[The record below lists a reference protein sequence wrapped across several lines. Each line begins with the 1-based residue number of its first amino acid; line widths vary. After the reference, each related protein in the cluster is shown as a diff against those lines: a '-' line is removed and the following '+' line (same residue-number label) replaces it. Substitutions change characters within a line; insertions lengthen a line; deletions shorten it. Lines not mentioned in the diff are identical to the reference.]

1 MVVAVFTFGLFSVSS
16 IACAQDAGSG
26 LPDEEGRS
34 AGRTFET
41 ADEATI
47 GEQYE
52 DIADQGIIF
61 AGICEGRNVPCD
73 CRDEGRCTLED
84 LLQVL
89 VNVSVFILGISGTI
103 LLLVIF
109 YGGFMWITAH
119 GNANM
124 IESGKKA
131 LTAGIIGLVI
141 IFGSYAAIT
150 LLISVVRTG
159 EVTESGENLEDVIDQ
174 GDSVLETNP

>member
-1 MVVAVFTFGLFSVSS
+1 MSLVRRSLLFTIITVVFTFSLFG
-16 IACAQDAGSG
+16 ICLTAYAQE
-26 LPDEEGRS
+26 PP
-34 AGRTFET
+34 
-41 ADEATI
+41 TI
-47 GEQYE
+47 GEQFE

-61 AGICEGRNVPCD
+61 AGICEEGNDPCD
-73 CRDEGRCTLED
+73 CRDEGRCSLED

-89 VNVSVFILGISGTI
+89 VNISVFILGISGTV

-119 GNANM
+119 GNSNM

-131 LTAGIIGLVI
+131 ITAGIIGLII

-159 EVTESGENLEDVIDQ
+159 DIPETGENLEDVIEED
-174 GDSVLETNP
+174 DNIIETIP